1 MTGSED
7 YVILDR
13 IKGLSDEVDYFLER
27 YKNLHPFT
35 CHINR
40 IDTRNRL
47 IQISNSLKTILND
60 HDA

>member
-7 YVILDR
+7 YVILDQ

-27 YKNLHPFT
+27 YKNLDPFT
-35 CHINR
+35 CHINK
-40 IDTRNRL
+40 IETRNRL

-60 HDA
+60 HDD